1 MATFVSF
8 SQSLKNILMQL
19 ERRLKQRRFHDLKK
33 IGPQCVLLSKKK
45 KKEKIGPQC
54 VLLSKKKGKY
64 DKSMKMVNVELG
76 NEFSHALVM
85 LNTSYFTK

>member
-19 ERRLKQRRFHDLKK
+19 ERRLKQRRFHDLK
-33 IGPQCVLLSKKK
+33 
-45 KKEKIGPQC
+45 KIGPQC